1 MNGAT
6 RSTVCFRTEVGIGSA
21 ADDLSG
27 RLRTA
32 SMMSSMVSGER
43 RRSDT
48 PGRARLYMGGEASP
62 VFDLA
67 IFSAKNWLNTSTPI
81 AEDAGVRPRP
91 SRASA
96 VFHRPRGSVKGQGHQ
111 AALLSAALTREA
123 GAAVTVRTYWAWE
136 TTATLC
142 LLCGAQGAGRPR
154 GRRGT
159 GTYRVATRTACYR

>member
-1 MNGAT
+1 
-6 RSTVCFRTEVGIGSA
+6 
-21 ADDLSG
+21 
-27 RLRTA
+27 
-32 SMMSSMVSGER
+32 
-43 RRSDT
+43 
-48 PGRARLYMGGEASP
+48 
-62 VFDLA
+62 LA

-159 GTYRVATRTACYR
+159 GTYRVATRTACYRWEQLLVDRSFSHTSRNIVLGAMCKLHYIYSIHLFDILSECKQRRYKNGHSAHRLPCNFYL